1 MSAPSRIR
9 QRGISSRLKL
19 NTRPSRRTTELQS
32 TTSGDDSFL
41 RRRSRFLVELRTLVR
56 VLLPALASGAGAFL
70 AFPAL
75 CTRVATFVSRTA
87 LPSQV
92 GQLGDAVGSFI
103 GLVGLLYSILMGQVF
118 GFLYGQQE
126 VRCGGFRVWT

>member
-1 MSAPSRIR
+1 M
-9 QRGISSRLKL
+9 
-19 NTRPSRRTTELQS
+19 QS
-32 TTSGDDSFL
+32 TSSDVSRGDDSFL

-75 CTRVATFVSRTA
+75 CTRVANFVSRTA
-87 LPSQV
+87 LPSQM

-126 VRCGGFRVWT
+126 VRCRGFRLDMMGMDPNIVSLASLDWQIMKTKR